1 MARSPGLARFLP
13 FRSRLEVLPLEL
25 DFLAFVFRDL
35 EVDDVD
41 EEVVDEVVGEVV
53 GEEVVGFADEGF
65 LLWVLRQDRVDL
77 LSISMSATLD
87 WPGREDE
94 DEEVVVVVVEV
105 EVVVGRL
112 EEEDE
117 DEEGGLEVE
126 EVEEVE
132 EGRRCVRD
140 CDMLRGRMGHASF
153 PARR

>member
-77 LSISMSATLD
+77 LSISMSVTLD
-87 WPGREDE
+87 WPGRENEGD
-94 DEEVVVVVVEV
+94 EVVVVAVVVVEV
-105 EVVVGRL
+105 VVVVGRL
-112 EEEDE
+112 EEEE
-117 DEEGGLEVE
+117 VEEGGL